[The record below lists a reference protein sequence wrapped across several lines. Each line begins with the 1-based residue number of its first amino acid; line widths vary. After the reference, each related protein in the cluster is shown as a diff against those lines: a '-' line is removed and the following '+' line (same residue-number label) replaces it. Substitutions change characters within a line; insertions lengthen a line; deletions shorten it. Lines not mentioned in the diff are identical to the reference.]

1 MSATVL
7 IADDEP
13 GLLSSLE
20 LLMRREGYDVRTAKD
35 GQEALDGIIE
45 HHPDVVLLDV
55 MMPRK
60 TGFEVCTEVR
70 AREDVKHTPII
81 MLTAMGRDAD
91 VAKGLAAGANA
102 YMTKPFSAKELVSR
116 VRDLLLNQD

>member
-35 GQEALDGIIE
+35 GQEALDGII
-45 HHPDVVLLDV
+45 
-55 MMPRK
+55 
-60 TGFEVCTEVR
+60 
-70 AREDVKHTPII
+70 
-81 MLTAMGRDAD
+81 
-91 VAKGLAAGANA
+91 
-102 YMTKPFSAKELVSR
+102 
-116 VRDLLLNQD
+116 